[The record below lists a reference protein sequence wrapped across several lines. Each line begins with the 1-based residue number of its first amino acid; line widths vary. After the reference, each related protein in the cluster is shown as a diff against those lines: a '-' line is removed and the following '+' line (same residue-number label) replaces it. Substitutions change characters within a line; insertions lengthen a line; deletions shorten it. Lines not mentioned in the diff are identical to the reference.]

1 MAIPCDLSPLLFL
14 LFFSFN
20 HLIHHSSASY
30 SIGVNYGTVA
40 DNLPLPSQV
49 ATFVKTQTTID
60 RVKIFDANPD
70 ILRAFSN
77 SGIYVTVTVG
87 NGDVPSLAKLPA
99 AQSWVASNIVPF
111 YPQTKINRIAVGNEI
126 LATSDKSLIAHL
138 LPAMK
143 ALKQA
148 LDLANVTGVQVS
160 TPHSLGI
167 LSASEP
173 PSSGRF
179 RRGYDRAIFASIL
192 EYHRQTKSPFLINP
206 YPFFGFT
213 ARTLNYALFRPNGGV
228 FDNVT
233 GFNYTNMFDAQ
244 LDAVYSAMKKLG
256 YEDVDI
262 VVAETGWPSVGDPNQ
277 PDVNL
282 ENALSYNGNLVKHVN
297 SGKGTPLMPN
307 RTFETYLFS
316 LFNENLKP
324 ITSERNFGLFKPDLT
339 PVYDVGIL
347 RNKQAMAPSPVTAQG
362 PTPTPATAQGPTPA
376 TAQPTP
382 ATAQGPTP
390 TPATAQ
396 GPTPT
401 PATAQGPTPTP
412 ATAQGPTP
420 AGDSGRKWCVPKTN
434 ATDEALQAN
443 IDYVCSKGV
452 DCKSIQEGGP
462 CFNPNTVRS
471 HASYAMNAYYQ
482 AFGRHDIDCDFNHS
496 GVLTASDPS
505 YQTCTYPFQDLNRKL
520 EQSVAGGSMNC
531 LTMTRLFVS
540 LASLTIGIQFFSS
553 LI

>member
-1 MAIPCDLSPLLFL
+1 MAIPCDLFPLLFL
-14 LFFSFN
+14 FFFSLN

-40 DNLPLPSQV
+40 DNLPSPSQV
-49 ATFVKTQTTID
+49 ATFLKTQTTID

-77 SGIYVTVTVG
+77 SSIYVTVTVG

-148 LDLANVTGVQVS
+148 LDLANVTGIQVS

-179 RRGYDRAIFASIL
+179 RRGYDRAIFAPIL

-244 LDAVYSAMKKLG
+244 LDAIYSAMKKLG

-324 ITSERNFGLFKPDLT
+324 STSERNFGLFNPDLT
-339 PVYDVGIL
+339 PVYNVDIL
-347 RNKQAMAPSPVTAQG
+347 RNKQAMGPSPATAPGPTSTPATTQG
-362 PTPTPATAQGPTPA
+362 PT
-376 TAQPTP
+376 
-382 ATAQGPTP
+382 
-390 TPATAQ
+390 
-396 GPTPT
+396 
-401 PATAQGPTPTP
+401 
-412 ATAQGPTP
+412 PTP
-420 AGDSGRKWCVPKTN
+420 AGDSGRKWCVPKPGT
-434 ATDEALQAN
+434 TDEALQAN
-443 IDYVCSKGV
+443 MDYVCSKGV
-452 DCKSIQEGGP
+452 DCKPIQDGGP

-482 AFGRHDIDCDFNHS
+482 AFGRHDFDCDFNHS
-496 GVLTASDPS
+496 GVLTTTDPS
-505 YQTCTYPFQDLNRKL
+505 YQTCTYPFQDLNLKL
-520 EQSVAGGSMNC
+520 EQSVAVGLMNC
-531 LTMTRLFVS
+531 CMTRLFYS
-540 LASLTIGIQFFSS
+540 LASCMIGIQFFSS